1 MMYALKVSDCNSFVK
16 EYSIISQSQHRCLR
30 VVYTDK
36 PEMALTFD
44 NIMDAALHFTFI
56 WANSPSSDTTA
67 AALCIAESQTSYKE
81 I

>member
-30 VVYTDK
+30 VVYTDI

-44 NIMDAALHFTFI
+44 DISDAALHLTFI
-56 WANSPSSDTTA
+56 WANSLSSDTTA
-67 AALCIAESQTSYKE
+67 SALCIAEAQTYYKE